1 MSSNSNIY
9 ACFKAG
15 FDPEAPFL
23 DVIDVIDGDVYR
35 YADLDVL
42 SAQVANFL
50 SGLGLVPGD
59 CVSVVCKKS
68 PELLWLYLGCI
79 RAGYVYHPLN
89 ASYTENEL
97 AFFLRDASTR
107 VVFCDQSLETRVAG
121 VARDC
126 AALKHV
132 VCLDGEQRDG
142 FRERLASASRTFATY
157 RSSADDVAALIY
169 SSGTTGTP
177 KGIPLTHG
185 NLYENAF
192 TLMETWRFSRS
203 DVLLHVL
210 PLYHVHGLFVI
221 LGPALLAGMQIR
233 FLSRFEPTSVIKA
246 LPSVSIMAGVPT
258 YYTRL
263 LATDGFTSEI
273 CSKVRVFISGSAPL
287 SDKTFISFKERTQ
300 HTILERY
307 GMSETGIL
315 TSNPLMGV
323 RKPSSVGLPLKG
335 VDLRIVDDKGS
346 PARAGSTGEIEV
358 RGENVFSGYQ
368 GLSEVNRDSFREG
381 GFFRT
386 GDQGYLDE
394 EGYLFIVGRSKD
406 IIITGGMNV
415 YPKEIEREIDAFPNV
430 VESAVFG
437 VPHHDFGEATIA
449 AVVAESHGGVQETEL
464 LIGLKRK
471 LAGYKIPK
479 RILMVDE
486 LPRNTMGKIQK
497 TRLRERFN
505 DLFSKI

>member
-9 ACFKAG
+9 TRFKAR

-23 DVIDVIDGDVYR
+23 DAGDRDVYR
-35 YADLDVL
+35 YADLETL

-59 CVSVVCKKS
+59 CVSVVCAKS
-68 PELLWLYLGCI
+68 PQLLWLYLGCI

-89 ASYTENEL
+89 PSYTENEL
-97 AFFLRDASTR
+97 AFFLRDANTR
-107 VVFCDQSLETRVAG
+107 VAFCDQSIEPRVTE
-121 VARDC
+121 VAKDC
-126 AALKHV
+126 AGLKHV
-132 VCLDGEQRDG
+132 VCVDSEKRDG
-142 FRERLASASRTFATY
+142 FRARIASASGIFTTCQT
-157 RSSADDVAALIY
+157 SSDDIAALIY

-192 TLMETWRFSRS
+192 ALMETWRFSHN
-203 DVLLHVL
+203 DVLLHAL

-233 FLSRFEPTSVIKA
+233 FLSRFEPTSVIEA

-273 CSKVRVFISGSAPL
+273 CSKVRIFISGSAPL
-287 SDKTFISFKERTQ
+287 SDKTFALFKERTQ

-335 VDLRIVDDKGS
+335 VDLRIVGDKGN
-346 PARAGSTGEIEV
+346 RTTTGITGEIEV
-358 RGENVFSGYQ
+358 RGKNVFSGYQ
-368 GLSEVNRDSFREG
+368 GLPEVNDDSFRDD

-415 YPKEIEREIDAFPNV
+415 YPKEIEREIDALPNI

-449 AVVAESHGGVQETEL
+449 AIVTESHGEVHETEL
-464 LIGLKRK
+464 LRGLKTK

-479 RILMVDE
+479 RILTIDE
-486 LPRNTMGKIQK
+486 LPRNTMGKVQK
-497 TRLRERFN
+497 TLLRDRFSE
-505 DLFSKI
+505 LFAKL